1 MVDISTNLTT
11 KNIIIAVIIILII
24 GICWYVLKKK
34 NNQICDIKGFW
45 ESPKDFC
52 NESGLEFMCF
62 LINGKDSYILAYNT
76 DKKPIINTLCTENTG
91 ITIIF
96 KKFN

>member
-34 NNQICDIKGFW
+34 K
-45 ESPKDFC
+45 
-52 NESGLEFMCF
+52 
-62 LINGKDSYILAYNT
+62 
-76 DKKPIINTLCTENTG
+76 
-91 ITIIF
+91 
-96 KKFN
+96 